1 MPKTAGS
8 VYLRRMAKKA
18 ASSRTPEAALRG
30 MLHAQGLRF
39 ALRPR
44 SLPGQPELVL
54 PRRRSVLL
62 LRGCFWHGHDCP
74 DGRAAPKFKVGAWA
88 EKIAANRARDQ
99 DQLAALQAAGWQAEL
114 VWECQLAQPQAIE
127 ALAKR
132 LRQR

>member
-1 MPKTAGS
+1 
-8 VYLRRMAKKA
+8 MAKKV
-18 ASSRTPEAALRG
+18 ASPRVPEVVLRG
-30 MLHAQGLRF
+30 LLHAQGLRF
-39 ALRPR
+39 ALRPHA
-44 SLPGQPELVL
+44 LPGQPELVL

-99 DQLAALQAAGWQAEL
+99 AQLAALQTAGWQAEL

-127 ALAKR
+127 ALAAR